1 MGEPRIRV
9 SAIMRWRGRILLAR
23 HDKGGNEVWLLPGG
37 GVRSGESLLSALRR
51 ELWEET
57 GLFPEGA
64 EVPLEGP
71 VALVDSIAPEA
82 GPRRKHVV
90 HVIFAADVSG
100 SLEDVSSQDEAVRGH
115 RAFELG
121 ELDEIALHPPIQR
134 FLQRWQPGDP
144 AVYLGEMWV
153 P

>member
-1 MGEPRIRV
+1 MEPRIRV
-9 SAIMRWRGRILLAR
+9 SAILRWRGRILLLR
-23 HDKGGNEVWLLPGG
+23 HEKGTNKAWLLPGG
-37 GVRSGESLLSALRR
+37 GVRTGESLIRALRR

-57 GLFPEGA
+57 GLFPQGV

-71 VALVDSIAPEA
+71 VALVDSISPESS
-82 GPRRKHVV
+82 PRRKHVV

-100 SLEDVSSQDEAVRGH
+100 SLEDVTSQDDAVRGH
-115 RAFELG
+115 RAFDVR
-121 ELDEIALHPPIQR
+121 ELDSIALHPPIQR
-134 FLQRWQPGDP
+134 FLQRWQPGDA

>member
-1 MGEPRIRV
+1 MI
-9 SAIMRWRGRILLAR
+9 
-23 HDKGGNEVWLLPGG
+23 H
-37 GVRSGESLLSALRR
+37 ALRR
-51 ELWEET
+51 ELEEET
-57 GLFPEGA
+57 GLFPEGV

-71 VALVDSIAPEA
+71 VALVDSISPETS
-82 GPRRKHVV
+82 PMRKHVV

-100 SLEDVSSQDEAVRGH
+100 SLEEVTSRDTAVRGH
-115 RAFELG
+115 RAFQFH
-121 ELDEIALHPPIQR
+121 ELDSISVHPPIQR